1 MPRLP
6 RAKTGVAAAGQE
18 GCGCKG
24 TCEQGNET
32 GATVAVC
39 LDHGGSVL
47 FAANDGLLMNGGFW
61 QIGRAN
67 AQITIGDSVY

>member
-1 MPRLP
+1 
-6 RAKTGVAAAGQE
+6 
-18 GCGCKG
+18 
-24 TCEQGNET
+24 
-32 GATVAVC
+32 
-39 LDHGGSVL
+39 VL